1 LNQSTK
7 ITKNSTKIETKND
20 LLFFKSL
27 QEEYII
33 IKNNSFYIYLKLKDI
48 DNLFI
53 KLYNKILQ
61 LTSQEKI
68 EEFKIFTNRT
78 EDIITGLA
86 KILKDKNDYN
96 NSEERIKSAINVID
110 EVKYI
115 PQNNIRDLNEENL
128 KDFDISLKLFS
139 ANSEY
144 LK

>member
-1 LNQSTK
+1 MNQSTK

>member
-1 LNQSTK
+1 MNQSTK

-110 EVKYI
+110 EIKYI
-115 PQNNIRDLNEENL
+115 LQNNIRDLNEENL